1 MIEFQITITEKDG
14 MKDREIEQLV
24 DFLQTTDSKL
34 IIDLLEGAEVKTAP
48 FDENMNAY
56 EIIMKRS
63 K

>member
-1 MIEFQITITEKDG
+1 MIKFEITITEKDG

-24 DFLQTTDSKL
+24 DFLETTDSKL
-34 IIDLLEGAEVKTAP
+34 IIDLLEGAKVKTAL

-56 EIIMKRS
+56 EIIMERS